1 MSETPSS
8 PRPAARRPDDT
19 RNVLFQRI
27 DAIVGSI
34 RPAASAA
41 SAASAAA
48 AAIPPGTNPAP
59 PRAKPLDVRL
69 GPESAGATTSVTATP
84 GAPAEADPVFG
95 RLLEKWFALERDRV
109 LGEHLHLDQVQA
121 VAGAYE
127 TTGSLRVVR

>member
-34 RPAASAA
+34 RPAAAA
-41 SAASAAA
+41 AAAAA
-48 AAIPPGTNPAP
+48 AAIAPGATPAP

-69 GPESAGATTSVTATP
+69 GPESAGATPGASAAP